1 MFGKPRPRRLGFDHL
16 LLHSDSE
23 GYYVPIE
30 FDGVLIAK
38 NDELAGGMVG
48 SSQRLLAECLRLRD
62 VLGIPEE
69 IDPEADLLWEAA
81 DAQGEGAGWLRYG
94 VESFTCVRLL
104 HAARRSIE
112 QRAAIVFS

>member
-1 MFGKPRPRRLGFDHL
+1 M

-69 IDPEADLLWEAA
+69 IDPEACPSARAHVA
-81 DAQGEGAGWLRYG
+81 DSVARVRASAG
-94 VESFTCVRLL
+94 
-104 HAARRSIE
+104 
-112 QRAAIVFS
+112 